1 MTEVIIVFILPKT
14 VDTRK
19 DDVII
24 KHRQRRNDMAKNVR
38 RPQAPKP
45 RNWLAEQVRD
55 PNGAFRPKSIKN
67 KIKNHRIKH
76 PKKVDL
82 CDE

>member
-1 MTEVIIVFILPKT
+1 MSKSI
-14 VDTRK
+14 
-19 DDVII
+19 
-24 KHRQRRNDMAKNVR
+24 R

-67 KIKNHRIKH
+67 KIKNRRIKH